1 VHGGCRAARLQLL
14 EIDLSDES
22 AVGPPLSCTGS
33 LAVLTSGRADALLC
47 WSELQLA
54 AENGGWISFA
64 PGVASAA
71 HTGAICSQGSF
82 QVPARFQLTHSSAPI
97 VAWTA
102 ADADGCAALARQRIA
117 PGGVGD

>member
-1 VHGGCRAARLQLL
+1 MWCRAQLL

-54 AENGGWISFA
+54 TENGGWISFA
-64 PGVASAA
+64 PGVAGAA

-82 QVPARFQLTHSSAPI
+82 QVPARFQLSHSSAPSLRGPRRMP
-97 VAWTA
+97 TA
-102 ADADGCAALARQRIA
+102 APPRPDSAFARPNRA
-117 PGGVGD
+117 GVGD